1 MKERVRE
8 RGDNRWTENV
18 CMRECRELREVRA
31 RGGRCSSDVINEVS
45 PVISSFSF
53 LHHILFYIRMKTIKI
68 LMLTWLRII

>member
-1 MKERVRE
+1 MRERE

-53 LHHILFYIRMKTIKI
+53 FTSYIILY
-68 LMLTWLRII
+68 